1 MSGHSKWAKLK
12 HFKGA
17 LDAKKSAL
25 FTKFGRMITIAAR
38 EGGDPSANFKLRLAI
53 DNARKVNLPKENI
66 DRAIKKGTGE
76 LDGAQVEE
84 VVYEAFG
91 PQKIAIIIQAL
102 TDNKN
107 RTIASLRR
115 IFNKHG
121 GILAGQNA
129 VSWMFD
135 KKGVIKLADIEAG
148 TQQETELKLIDLG
161 AEDIKIEDNE
171 MVVYLS
177 PESLEKVKE
186 KIEQSG
192 IKIEYAEV
200 EWVAKDPIE
209 VSDQVKEKMESFFDE
224 LDEDED
230 VNNYY
235 TSVK

>member
-1 MSGHSKWAKLK
+1 
-12 HFKGA
+12 
-17 LDAKKSAL
+17 
-25 FTKFGRMITIAAR
+25 
-38 EGGDPSANFKLRLAI
+38 
-53 DNARKVNLPKENI
+53 
-66 DRAIKKGTGE
+66 
-76 LDGAQVEE
+76 
-84 VVYEAFG
+84 
-91 PQKIAIIIQAL
+91 
-102 TDNKN
+102 
-107 RTIASLRR
+107 
-115 IFNKHG
+115 
-121 GILAGQNA
+121 
-129 VSWMFD
+129 MFD